1 MKSLYKRFNTWCK
14 SNIDKILTRH
24 HSMVVPFLLF
34 YLFLLWTSVST
45 LFLVA
50 GIGYG
55 CYYVIRFLS
64 HIIFKTSMPKTL
76 PLKTG
81 YDYERMVA
89 KSLRRKGYRNVEVT
103 SKSGDYG
110 ADVIGTDPSGNR
122 VCIQCKFYQT
132 PVGLS
137 AVQEVVSAKAKYNC
151 TKAAVYTN
159 SQFTKQAK
167 ELAFVNDVDLFEFY
181 DAILD

>member
-1 MKSLYKRFNTWCK
+1 MKSLYKRFNTWCE
-14 SNIDKILTRH
+14 SGMNKILTRH
-24 HSMVVPFLLF
+24 RSIVVPFLLF
-34 YLFLLWTSVST
+34 YLFLLWMSVST

-50 GIGYG
+50 GVGYG

-64 HIIFKTSMPKTL
+64 HIIFKTPMPQK
-76 PLKTG
+76 KVVSG
-81 YDYERMVA
+81 YDYEEQVA
-89 KSLRRKGYRNVEVT
+89 KSLRRKGYRNVQVT

-110 ADVIGTDPSGNR
+110 ADIVATDPHGNR
-122 VCIQCKFYQT
+122 VCIQCKFYQNS
-132 PVGLS
+132 VGLA
-137 AVQEVVSAKAKYNC
+137 AVQEVVTAKAKYNC